1 MSKLVKNIN
10 NNLILSLEDV
20 IIVLLAIGSGD
31 VKQVINPTT
40 WITYIATYAICQESG
55 LCTLLSVPK

>member
-40 WITYIATYAICQESG
+40 
-55 LCTLLSVPK
+55 